1 MKSEL
6 RAIDYS
12 LPNKRS
18 TRYTI
23 LLILSLFLVSTNLRA
38 AITSISPLLEDI
50 QRDLGMNGISVSLLT
65 SIPLFCMG
73 IFAPM
78 AASLSDRLGM
88 ERAITV
94 CIGLIGIATAARF
107 FAVTSFLLLL
117 TALLAGIGIAVAGP
131 LISGFIKHHFP
142 AHASSIVGVY
152 LTGMGIGASIS
163 SAFAIPIE
171 RAAHGSWSTALGI
184 WSIFAVIGI
193 LAWWPIIRK
202 HALTDHHDASSR
214 KQSSK
219 LPWNNKQAWLFLIIF
234 GLQSGIYYTAAT
246 WLAPRA
252 QEIGMD
258 AATAGTLV
266 TVYSIMQMIAGLVTP
281 LMLNRTTSRK
291 SWLLAF
297 SICSLAG
304 CSALSYF
311 PAEVNPFLSA
321 AVMGIGAGGL
331 FSIALILPLDVT
343 STSRD
348 ASLWTAMI
356 QFGGYLIGGLL
367 PLVSGVFYDIG
378 GSYQASFLILIFTSL
393 ILIAVSV
400 FYRGKRYTHYPQQ

>member
-1 MKSEL
+1 
-6 RAIDYS
+6 
-12 LPNKRS
+12 
-18 TRYTI
+18 
-23 LLILSLFLVSTNLRA
+23 
-38 AITSISPLLEDI
+38 
-50 QRDLGMNGISVSLLT
+50 
-65 SIPLFCMG
+65 
-73 IFAPM
+73 
-78 AASLSDRLGM
+78 
-88 ERAITV
+88 
-94 CIGLIGIATAARF
+94 
-107 FAVTSFLLLL
+107 
-117 TALLAGIGIAVAGP
+117 
-131 LISGFIKHHFP
+131 
-142 AHASSIVGVY
+142 
-152 LTGMGIGASIS
+152 
-163 SAFAIPIE
+163 
-171 RAAHGSWSTALGI
+171 
-184 WSIFAVIGI
+184 
-193 LAWWPIIRK
+193 
-202 HALTDHHDASSR
+202 
-214 KQSSK
+214 
-219 LPWNNKQAWLFLIIF
+219 
-234 GLQSGIYYTAAT
+234 
-246 WLAPRA
+246 
-252 QEIGMD
+252 MD

-378 GSYQASFLILIFTSL
+378 GSYQASFLTLIFTSL

-400 FYRGKRYTHYPQQ
+400 FYRGKRYTHYSQQ